1 MEGVQG
7 RRMSETDL
15 AEHRLRVWISLMQG
29 SVKEPVMVYKT
40 YQQLEWER
48 MVAMAK
54 GVNTGS

>member
-7 RRMSETDL
+7 RRMSEKDL
-15 AEHRLRVWISLMQG
+15 AEHRLRVWISLMHG
-29 SVKEPVMVYKT
+29 SVKEPVMVYMT

>member
-1 MEGVQG
+1 MEGLQG
-7 RRMSETDL
+7 RRMSEKDL

-29 SVKEPVMVYKT
+29 SVKEPVMVYLT

>member
-7 RRMSETDL
+7 RRMSEKDL

-29 SVKEPVMVYKT
+29 SVKEPVMVYLT

>member
-7 RRMSETDL
+7 RRMSEKDL
-15 AEHRLRVWISLMQG
+15 AEHRLRVWVSLMQG
-29 SVKEPVMVYKT
+29 SVKEPVMVYLT